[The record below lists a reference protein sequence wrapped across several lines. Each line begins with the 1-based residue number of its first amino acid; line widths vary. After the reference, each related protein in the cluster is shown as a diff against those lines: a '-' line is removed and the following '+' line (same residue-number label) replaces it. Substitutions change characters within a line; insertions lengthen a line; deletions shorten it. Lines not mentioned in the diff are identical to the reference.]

1 MTMRPRHA
9 RFCKLVAAGADPIE
23 AVVQAGYKGA
33 PRRIAARLM
42 SAGSTQQFL
51 DAATSGKREAL
62 ALLAEAREIAVR
74 TGDAGALVE
83 SIALRCR
90 IEGLL
95 A

>member
-1 MTMRPRHA
+1 VRPRHLA
-9 RFCKLVAAGADPIE
+9 FCRLVAAGADPIE
-23 AVVQAGYKGA
+23 AVVTAGYKGT
-33 PRRIAARLM
+33 PRRVAARLM
-42 SAGSTQQFL
+42 LAGSTVAYL

-95 A
+95 